1 MKCPKCGHEQPGR
14 YECERC
20 GVVFSK
26 WNAVQAAE
34 KNGAEP
40 ESDSNLPSP
49 LEQVFGNAEVLL
61 LDQDA
66 RDWSEILL
74 DWEVANQYS
83 ITDSRGK
90 YRGTAV
96 EQGRSGGD
104 IVKRQFMGSRR
115 PLHIVVFNQAM
126 QPAIEIDRPFTL
138 LLTRM
143 EVKCEGRVIGGVE
156 RKFNLLRR
164 TYELKDQA
172 GRMFAMISSPLLR
185 FYTFPIYDRA
195 GREKGQISKKWR
207 GFGLEALTDAD
218 KFRIQFLDDSFT
230 TAQRAIV
237 LAAALA
243 IDFDFYENNQKR

>member
-1 MKCPKCGHEQPGR
+1 MKCPKCGHEQAGR

-26 WNAVQAAE
+26 WNAVQAAAANE
-34 KNGAEP
+34 TGP
-40 ESDSNLPSP
+40 DSDSNLPSP
-49 LEQVFGNAEVLL
+49 LAQVFANADVLL

-66 RDWSEILL
+66 KDWSEILL

-96 EQGRSGGD
+96 EQGRSGAD
-104 IVKRQFMGSRR
+104 MVKRQVMGSRR
-115 PLHIVVFNQAM
+115 ALHIVVFNQAM
-126 QPAIEIDRPFTL
+126 QPVIDIDRPFTA

-143 EVKCEGRVIGGVE
+143 EVTQEGRVIGRVE

-164 TYELKDQA
+164 TYELFDQS
-172 GRMFAMISSPLLR
+172 GRVFATISSPLLKY
-185 FYTFPIYDRA
+185 YTFPLYDRA

-230 TAQRAIV
+230 PAQRAVV

-243 IDFDFYENNQKR
+243 IDFDFYENNQTR